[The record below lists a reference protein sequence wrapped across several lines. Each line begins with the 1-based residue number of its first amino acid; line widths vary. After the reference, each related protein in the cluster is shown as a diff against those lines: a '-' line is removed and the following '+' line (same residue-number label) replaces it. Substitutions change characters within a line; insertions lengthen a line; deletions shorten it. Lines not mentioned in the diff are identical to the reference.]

1 ETMVRLLRPGIHSGT
16 VPKQFARLRRAE
28 RRGLRTGDWGAAVKH
43 RAALHHVEEAGR
55 HLLER
60 ELVAL
65 LNGSRGWGGPPPG
78 GGRRVRLATN
88 RIAVELPC
96 PELGDAGL
104 CIDFELHDRSLTA
117 GVARPGWLPHLS
129 AEQRY
134 VLRMGLAGLYKKA
147 GVSAVWQPTGAA
159 PLTDG

>member
-1 ETMVRLLRPGIHSGT
+1 
-16 VPKQFARLRRAE
+16 
-28 RRGLRTGDWGAAVKH
+28 
-43 RAALHHVEEAGR
+43 R
-55 HLLER
+55 HFVER

-65 LNGSRGWGGPPPG
+65 LNGSRGWGGRRLEVG
-78 GGRRVRLATN
+78 RVRLATN

-129 AEQRY
+129 AEQRD

-159 PLTDG
+159 PLTDGANGQAAPGKGCVTFAEVPVPWRDWVEAWESDREGRTPAAPFV